1 MQIKSASNR
10 RPMAQNVQ
18 RESSYSDRYYFQ
30 DLLALHST
38 LGYWWYGLWRRIT
51 KLHLN
56 EYHPNQIISMLGHT
70 DLQNQQCCYSRSN
83 KIEVC
88 ENELAKCFWQSRW
101 LDHQLGWVGLP
112 TFLAP
117 QFLHWIHPKRIFL
130 HQTNWRCMS
139 FLSTPPLAGGRVWD
153 FFSIWRRL
161 KVNIYHRAAPLPSF
175 DFHSRLSSYASYTEI
190 RVCFLFKVSR
200 DCFRTPRHVVTLCW
214 KCGNFTAL

>member
-1 MQIKSASNR
+1 MYRERVATQIDTTFKTSLLYI
-10 RPMAQNVQ
+10 RPWVIGDMAF
-18 RESSYSDRYYFQ
+18 EEGSPSYTSMNN
-30 DLLALHST
+30 
-38 LGYWWYGLWRRIT
+38 I
-51 KLHLN
+51 
-56 EYHPNQIISMLGHT
+56 QIISMLGHT
-70 DLQNQQCCYSRSN
+70 DLQNQQCCYGRRSN

-117 QFLHWIHPKRIFL
+117 LSALNPPK
-130 HQTNWRCMS
+130 TNISPSNKLKMYVIS
-139 FLSTPPLAGGRVWD
+139 LAIQPLAGGKVWD

>member
-1 MQIKSASNR
+1 MYRERVATQIDTTFKTSLLYI
-10 RPMAQNVQ
+10 RPWVIGDMAF
-18 RESSYSDRYYFQ
+18 EEGSPSYTSMNN
-30 DLLALHST
+30 
-38 LGYWWYGLWRRIT
+38 I
-51 KLHLN
+51 
-56 EYHPNQIISMLGHT
+56 QIISMLGHT
-70 DLQNQQCCYSRSN
+70 DLQNQQCCYGRRSN

-117 QFLHWIHPKRIFL
+117 LSALNPPK
-130 HQTNWRCMS
+130 TNISPSNKLKMYVISLYSTASWRKS
-139 FLSTPPLAGGRVWD
+139 LGF

>member
-1 MQIKSASNR
+1 MYRERVATQIDTTFKTSLLYI
-10 RPMAQNVQ
+10 RPWVIGDMAF
-18 RESSYSDRYYFQ
+18 EEGSPSYTSMN
-30 DLLALHST
+30 
-38 LGYWWYGLWRRIT
+38 IT
-51 KLHLN
+51 
-56 EYHPNQIISMLGHT
+56 QIISMLGHT
-70 DLQNQQCCYSRSN
+70 DLQNQQCCYGRRSN

-117 QFLHWIHPKRIFL
+117 LSALNPPK
-130 HQTNWRCMS
+130 TNISPSNKLKMYVIS
-139 FLSTPPLAGGRVWD
+139 LAIQPLAGGRVWD

>member
-1 MQIKSASNR
+1 MYRERVATQIDTTFKTSLLYI
-10 RPMAQNVQ
+10 RPWVIGDMAF
-18 RESSYSDRYYFQ
+18 EEGSPSYTSMNN
-30 DLLALHST
+30 
-38 LGYWWYGLWRRIT
+38 I
-51 KLHLN
+51 
-56 EYHPNQIISMLGHT
+56 QIISMLALGHT
-70 DLQNQQCCYSRSN
+70 DLQNQQCCYNRSN

-117 QFLHWIHPKRIFL
+117 LSALNPPK
-130 HQTNWRCMS
+130 TNISPSNKLKMYVIS
-139 FLSTPPLAGGRVWD
+139 LAIQPLAGGRVWD

>member
-1 MQIKSASNR
+1 MYRERVATQIDTTFKTSLLYI
-10 RPMAQNVQ
+10 RPWVIGDMAF
-18 RESSYSDRYYFQ
+18 EEGSPSYTSMNN
-30 DLLALHST
+30 
-38 LGYWWYGLWRRIT
+38 I
-51 KLHLN
+51 
-56 EYHPNQIISMLGHT
+56 QIISMLGHT
-70 DLQNQQCCYSRSN
+70 DLQNQQCCYGRRSN

-117 QFLHWIHPKRIFL
+117 LSALNPPK
-130 HQTNWRCMS
+130 TNISPSNKLKMYVIS
-139 FLSTPPLAGGRVWD
+139 LAIQPLAGGRVWD

>member
-1 MQIKSASNR
+1 MYRERVATQIDTTFKTSLLYI
-10 RPMAQNVQ
+10 RPWVIGDMAF
-18 RESSYSDRYYFQ
+18 EEGSPSYTSMNN
-30 DLLALHST
+30 
-38 LGYWWYGLWRRIT
+38 I
-51 KLHLN
+51 
-56 EYHPNQIISMLGHT
+56 QIISMLGHT

-117 QFLHWIHPKRIFL
+117 LSALNPPK
-130 HQTNWRCMS
+130 TNISPSNKLKMYVIS
-139 FLSTPPLAGGRVWD
+139 LAIQPLAGGRVWD

>member
-1 MQIKSASNR
+1 MYRERVATQIDTTFKTSLLYI
-10 RPMAQNVQ
+10 RPWVIGDMAF
-18 RESSYSDRYYFQ
+18 EEGSPSYTSMNN
-30 DLLALHST
+30 
-38 LGYWWYGLWRRIT
+38 I
-51 KLHLN
+51 
-56 EYHPNQIISMLGHT
+56 QIISMLGHT
-70 DLQNQQCCYSRSN
+70 DLQNQQCCYGRRSN

-139 FLSTPPLAGGRVWD
+139 SLSIPPLAGGRVWD